1 MSVDGP
7 WPRLP
12 MTAPGLRI
20 GLLGGS
26 FNPAHDGHR
35 HISLEALARLNLDRV
50 WWIVSPGNPLKSHQ
64 DLADQQTRLHL
75 AAAVAHHPRIDVT
88 GFEAQLGTP
97 YTAETLAY
105 LTKRLH
111 DVKFVWLMGADNLAT
126 LHRWRHWRRILATMP
141 VAVLDR
147 PRWRYRALASR
158 AALSHAAC
166 QLPETESRGLAQ
178 ANAPAWS
185 FLSIPLSNMSSTA
198 LRARSRARPLPKRL
212 KPPTE

>member
-12 MTAPGLRI
+12 LTAPGLRI

-75 AAAVAHHPRIDVT
+75 AAAVAHHPRINVT
-88 GFEAQLGTP
+88 GFEAQLGTAF
-97 YTAETLAY
+97 TAETLAY
-105 LTKRLH
+105 LTMRLP
-111 DVKFVWLMGADNLAT
+111 DVNFVWLMGADNLAG

-147 PRWRYRALASR
+147 PGWRYRALASR
-158 AALSHAAC
+158 AALSHADAK
-166 QLPETESRGLAQ
+166 LPEAESRRLAQ
-178 ANAPAWS
+178 ATAPAWS
-185 FLSIPLSNMSSTA
+185 FLSIPLSNLSSTA